1 MMLMAVATA
10 APVAAAIT
18 DKKVKATWTTTRP
31 AAEVAGCLSGE
42 MSWNGQMSSL
52 PAPGGAQ
59 RLQFAFFGQ
68 VTTDLLIV
76 PDQPTRIELR
86 GMSSKRIRASVA
98 RCL

>member
-1 MMLMAVATA
+1 MMMMVAATA

-18 DKKVKATWTTTRP
+18 EKKVKATWTTARP
-31 AAEVAGCLSGE
+31 AAEVAGCLTGE

-68 VTTDLLIV
+68 VTTDLLIT
-76 PDQPTRIELR
+76 PGDPTRIELR